1 MLTVCATVRRGPG
14 AALLGGEIIK
24 SGPDVSDVD
33 GNEISSLYIF

>member
-1 MLTVCATVRRGPG
+1 M
-14 AALLGGEIIK
+14 ALLGGEIIK